1 MTALHHR
8 LGDLIDQ
15 TGIHISDVY
24 QPGQGIDEV
33 AWKRLEQAAQEVVR
47 QLPIPDGVDPDTA
60 VAGVVA
66 EALAIGPLTQLLD
79 DPAVQRIMVNG
90 TTLHVTR
97 DGTTGDDG
105 LRFSSAFQVLVAV
118 ARLIHGAGGTY
129 DPDVPFAEAWLA
141 DGTRLHVAMPG
152 VGGPYLTL
160 DRPGRGHKTLDEMVA
175 ADTLSE
181 NMATFLRHALAAGRN
196 VLVASNDVDARLELI
211 AALLDA
217 GLDKERVVIVESGGR
232 LGRAHGERV
241 VLTGGPG
248 ADNST
253 LVQQAL
259 KMRPDRLVVADA
271 RGPEAWYA
279 LSALGGAVNGGI
291 IGIDAESPDDA
302 LIRLTR
308 HASLAQ
314 GFEPSQV
321 DAVIRDTADVLVQ
334 LLAYA
339 DGGAESPRSWTST
352 ARSRR
357 STTASR
363 PSAPTAAS
371 SPAGCRTRRASATPS
386 TTRSSSSQSR
396 QPTEGG

>member
-1 MTALHHR
+1 MTALHHQI
-8 LGDLIDQ
+8 GDLLDQ
-15 TGIHISDVY
+15 TGVHASDIY
-24 QPGQGIDEV
+24 QPGQGIDEI
-33 AWKRLEQAAQEVVR
+33 AWKRLEQAAQDTVR
-47 QLPIPDGVDPDTA
+47 QLAIPDGVD
-60 VAGVVA
+60 AGSVVSAVVA
-66 EALAIGPLTQLLD
+66 EALAIGPLTHLLD
-79 DPAVQRIMVNG
+79 DPQVQRVMVNG

-97 DGTTGDDG
+97 DGATSDEG
-105 LRFSSAFQVLVAV
+105 LRFSSVFQVLVTV

-129 DPDVPFAEAWLA
+129 DPDAPFAEAWLA
-141 DGTRLHVAMPG
+141 DGTRLHVAMPT

-160 DRPGRGHKTLDEMVA
+160 DRPGRGNKSLDEMVA
-175 ADTLSE
+175 SDTLSE

-217 GLDKERVVIVESGGR
+217 GLVDKERVVVIESGGR

-248 ADNST
+248 ADNVT

-259 KMRPDRLVVADA
+259 KMRPDRLVIADA
-271 RGPEAWYA
+271 RGPEAFHA

-291 IGIDAESPDDA
+291 IGIAAESPDDA

-314 GFEPSQV
+314 GFDQTQV

-339 DGGAESPRSWTST
+339 DGGRRITQIMDIDGEIQEVYNGFEAFRANSGFVPRWVSN
-352 ARSRR
+352 A
-357 STTASR
+357 
-363 PSAPTAAS
+363 
-371 SPAGCRTRRASATPS
+371 
-386 TTRSSSSQSR
+386 QSLGHAIDDAIF
-396 QPTEGG
+396 Q